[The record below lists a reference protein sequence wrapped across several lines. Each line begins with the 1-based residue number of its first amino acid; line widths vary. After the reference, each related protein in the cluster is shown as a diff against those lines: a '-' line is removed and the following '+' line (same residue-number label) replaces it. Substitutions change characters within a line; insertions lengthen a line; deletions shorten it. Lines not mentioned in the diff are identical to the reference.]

1 MSINWF
7 AFYAHQSCLNWKL
20 TWRSNALICVNGWYF
35 LYVYFMLTRI
45 HALYT
50 FCDDVFVC
58 CACQFK
64 VNLTHTHTHTEK
76 INKFTLCSLLSFQH
90 MRFSH
95 LLHLYV
101 NAFSYFDFV
110 LWRSNFWLIIMC
122 VHTTQYKVIFVS
134 IVANGCLAIFPVFSC
149 SFPFYVAVCRRLH
162 QLKCGLWPQINGT
175 MLLLRACFIFFAPCI
190 RLQLM
195 WAPSIYTSI
204 SSIPFDSFIL
214 PAIFWYFWLIFS
226 TSARSFEFDSWNKC
240 DGKVITAEKIMCAVP
255 SYQCQA

>member
-1 MSINWF
+1 MRPVWNE
-7 AFYAHQSCLNWKL
+7 YK
-20 TWRSNALICVNGWYF
+20 LICILCASILSQLKTDMTLQCAHMCEWVILF
-35 LYVYFMLTRI
+35 VCLFYVDSHPRTLSMLWW
-45 HALYT
+45 
-50 FCDDVFVC
+50 CFVC

-64 VNLTHTHTHTEK
+64 VNHTHTHTEK
-76 INKFTLCSLLSFQH
+76 INKFTFCSLLSFQH

-175 MLLLRACFIFFAPCI
+175 MLLLRACFSFFS
-190 RLQLM
+190 RLL
-195 WAPSIYTSI
+195 
-204 SSIPFDSFIL
+204 FD
-214 PAIFWYFWLIFS
+214 Y
-226 TSARSFEFDSWNKC
+226 N
-240 DGKVITAEKIMCAVP
+240 
-255 SYQCQA
+255 